1 MSSVGRGCCHGTRL
15 LTSTS
20 RRLARD
26 IEEIFGHKGEP
37 VQSAA
42 AGVGP
47 GNPPM
52 SNERV
57 LRVTRRGNT
66 AEY

>member
-15 LTSTS
+15 LTATS

-26 IEEIFGHKGEP
+26 IEEIFGHKSEP
-37 VQSAA
+37 VQIVT

-47 GNPPM
+47 GNPRM

-57 LRVTRRGNT
+57 VRVTRRGNT